1 MTMDENFFGDMGKYT
16 LNTLDQAAKTAELF
30 RLKNELSELMY
41 RHVKDCAAILTQME
55 YLVEELKD
63 LEFRHVEQTKNAL
76 ERDLKLSP

>member
-41 RHVKDCAAILTQME
+41 RHVKDCSAILVQME
-55 YLVEELKD
+55 RLLEELKEVER
-63 LEFRHVEQTKNAL
+63 LRVEQTKL
-76 ERDLKLSP
+76 LMEKDLREE